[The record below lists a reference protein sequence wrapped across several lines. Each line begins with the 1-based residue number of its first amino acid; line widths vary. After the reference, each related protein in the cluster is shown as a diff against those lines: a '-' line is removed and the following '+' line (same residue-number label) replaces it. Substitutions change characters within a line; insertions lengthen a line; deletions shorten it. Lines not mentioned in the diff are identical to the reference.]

1 MIREIRINIVQSQ
14 QQLHNRQFSDSISC
28 DAASRYA
35 GMGEMEIQIYAF
47 VKRGLKME
55 NAALTNRKLSYT
67 LTLLCSCA
75 LMLLSTPAT
84 VSAIELPKTA
94 KLIPP
99 ETILLVD
106 INNFNQLRAQFEKTD
121 FFQLYK
127 DPAMAAFIDN
137 FKTKWREKNQE
148 SEREFIR
155 TIADAGV
162 LPQGRVAVALVLDEK
177 VQDVNEPVLVVAQW
191 GDKIDKVKELTDQI
205 VRKAIEDGA
214 RRQTEDYRGV
224 DITIIEK
231 KPPEALNYCFIDDC
245 LIASTSPNVLKF
257 VIAQIKGAGST
268 TLADD
273 RDYAATVKAVGPS
286 NEGRIDFYVNIK
298 QVIKTELAEDTTGRA
313 KAFID
318 NLGLNN
324 VTSFGCSVEP
334 AGGPGRSS
342 LAKAILKIDGAKA
355 GICKM
360 LELESG
366 PLRMPRFIA
375 GSASSVSVVNLNI
388 KKAFD
393 ELANILTRFSPQLA
407 AIMYMPILPPGP
419 QGKPALQLK
428 TDIIDHLGSQII
440 LAQSID
446 KPQPDRS
453 SARSAEKQPSPVTQS
468 IIAIAIENRTAFEK
482 SLSLIHSK
490 MIAPNNPEARRELLG
505 HTIYSVDLSGLLP
518 MLGAPSR
525 APMQAPAGPGT
536 QKMPP
541 SAFTVTDTHLL
552 FASRDAIEQ
561 AIRTLGGSQ
570 AESIGSAR
578 WFNKAKSNIPS
589 VVGLAVLQN
598 HAVSGEYFWSTM
610 RQSKKPDKA
619 DGEDKNNQ
627 LSVGI
632 TSGSLFPQ
640 VMFSQM
646 GADLFDFSLLP
657 EFDAVKKYFGLSAF
671 YGISRPD
678 GFFFEFKYL
687 NPDTP

>member
-1 MIREIRINIVQSQ
+1 M
-14 QQLHNRQFSDSISC
+14 
-28 DAASRYA
+28 
-35 GMGEMEIQIYAF
+35 
-47 VKRGLKME
+47 K
-55 NAALTNRKLSYT
+55 NAVLTNKSFHT
-67 LTLLCSCA
+67 HVLLCSCA
-75 LMLLSTPAT
+75 LMLLCVPAS

-106 INNFNQLRAQFEKTD
+106 INNFNQLWAQFEKTN
-121 FFQLYK
+121 FYQLYK
-127 DPAMAAFIDN
+127 DPAMAVFIDN
-137 FKTKWREKNQE
+137 FKTKWREKKQE

-162 LPQGRVAVALVLDEK
+162 LPQGRVAVALVFDEQVK
-177 VQDVNEPVLVVAQW
+177 DTNEPVLVVAQW
-191 GDKIDKVKELTDQI
+191 GDKIDKVKEVINEI
-205 VRKAIEDGA
+205 VRKAVEDGA

-224 DITIIEK
+224 EITTIEK

-273 RDYAATVKAVGPS
+273 RDYAATGKAVAPA
-286 NEGRIDFYVNIK
+286 NAGRIDFYVNIK
-298 QVIKTELAEDTTGRA
+298 QVVKIELAEDADGKARA
-313 KAFID
+313 MIE

-342 LAKAILKIDGAKA
+342 FAKAILKIDGAKA

-366 PLRMPRFIA
+366 PVRMPRFIA
-375 GSASSVSVVNLNI
+375 DSACSVSVLNLNI

-393 ELANILTRFSPQLA
+393 ELANILTRFSPQMA

-419 QGKPALQLK
+419 QGEPALQLK
-428 TDIIDHLGSQII
+428 ADIIDHLGSQII

-446 KPQPDRS
+446 KPQPDGGT
-453 SARSAEKQPSPVTQS
+453 ARSADKQPSPVTKS

-482 SLSLIHSK
+482 SLSTIHSK

-505 HTIYSVDLSGLLP
+505 HTIYSVDLSGFFP
-518 MLGAPSR
+518 GFGPDPKT
-525 APMQAPAGPGT
+525 PMQAPVDPGAPRT
-536 QKMPP
+536 PQ

-570 AESIGSAR
+570 AESIGSAK

-589 VVGLAVLQN
+589 VVGLAGLQN
-598 HAVSGEYFWSTM
+598 NAVSGEYFWSTM
-610 RQSKKPDKA
+610 RQSAKTDKA
-619 DGEDKNNQ
+619 DGDDKQNQ
-627 LSVGI
+627 LIIGI
-632 TSGSLFPQ
+632 TSDSLFPQ
-640 VMFSQM
+640 IMFEQVS
-646 GADLFDFSLLP
+646 ADLVDFSLLP

-687 NPDTP
+687 NPEASE

>member
-1 MIREIRINIVQSQ
+1 M
-14 QQLHNRQFSDSISC
+14 
-28 DAASRYA
+28 
-35 GMGEMEIQIYAF
+35 
-47 VKRGLKME
+47 K
-55 NAALTNRKLSYT
+55 NAALINKSFHALM
-67 LTLLCSCA
+67 LLCTCA
-75 LMLLSTPAT
+75 LMLLSIPAS

-106 INNFNQLRAQFEKTD
+106 INNFNQLRAQFEKTN
-121 FFQLYK
+121 FYQLYK
-127 DPAMAAFIDN
+127 DPVMAAFIDN
-137 FKTKWREKNQE
+137 FKTKWQEKKQE
-148 SEREFIR
+148 SEREFVR

-162 LPQGRVAVALVLDEK
+162 LPQGRVAVALVFDEQVK
-177 VQDVNEPVLVVAQW
+177 DANDPILVVAQW
-191 GDKIDKVKELTDQI
+191 GDKIDKVKELTNEI

-214 RRQTEDYRGV
+214 RRQTEGYRGV
-224 DITIIEK
+224 DITTIEK

-245 LIASTSPNVLKF
+245 LIASTSQNVLKF

-273 RDYAATVKAVGPS
+273 RDYVATVKAVSPS

-313 KAFID
+313 KAMID

-324 VTSFGCSVEP
+324 VTSFGCSIEP
-334 AGGPGRSS
+334 AGGPGDSS

-355 GICKM
+355 GVCKI

-375 GSASSVSVVNLNI
+375 DSASSVSVVNLNI

-407 AIMYMPILPPGP
+407 AILYMPILPSGP
-419 QGKPALQLK
+419 QGEPALQLK
-428 TDIIDHLGSQII
+428 ADIIDHLGSQII

-446 KPQPDRS
+446 KPQPDGGT
-453 SARSAEKQPSPVTQS
+453 ARSADKQPSPVTRS
-468 IIAIAIENRTAFEK
+468 VVAVAINNRNALEK

-490 MIAPNNPEARRELLG
+490 MIAPNNPEARRKLLG
-505 HTIYSVDLSGLLP
+505 HMIYSVDLSGLLSMFGSP
-518 MLGAPSR
+518 GR
-525 APMQAPAGPGT
+525 VQMQAPAGPDT
-536 QKMPP
+536 LKIPP
-541 SAFTVTDTHLL
+541 AAFTVTDTHLI
-552 FASRDAIEQ
+552 FASESIVEQ
-561 AIRTLGGSQ
+561 AIRMLGGNQ
-570 AESIGSAR
+570 AESIGSAK

-598 HAVSGEYFWSTM
+598 HAASGEYFWSSM
-610 RQSKKPDKA
+610 RQSPKPDKS
-619 DGEDKNNQ
+619 DGEHQ
-627 LSVGI
+627 HSQIGI
-632 TSGSLFPQ
+632 GVTSGSLFPQ
-640 VMFSQM
+640 VVFSQV
-646 GADLFDFSLLP
+646 GANLVDFSLLP
-657 EFDAVKKYFGLSAF
+657 KFDAVKKYFGVSAF

>member
-1 MIREIRINIVQSQ
+1 M
-14 QQLHNRQFSDSISC
+14 
-28 DAASRYA
+28 
-35 GMGEMEIQIYAF
+35 
-47 VKRGLKME
+47 K
-55 NAALTNRKLSYT
+55 NAALTNKSLHSLMLLS
-67 LTLLCSCA
+67 SCA
-75 LMLLSTPAT
+75 FMLLSTPAS

-94 KLIPP
+94 KLVPP
-99 ETILLVD
+99 ETILLLD
-106 INNFNQLRAQFEKTD
+106 INNFNQLRAQFEKTN
-121 FFQLYK
+121 FYQLYK

-137 FKTKWREKNQE
+137 FKTKWQEKKQE
-148 SEREFIR
+148 SEREFVRI
-155 TIADAGV
+155 IADAGI
-162 LPQGRVAVALVLDEK
+162 LPQGRVAVALVFDEQMPDAN
-177 VQDVNEPVLVVAQW
+177 VPPVLVVVQW
-191 GDKIDKVKELTDQI
+191 GDKFDKVKELADQI

-224 DITIIEK
+224 EITTIEK

-273 RDYAATVKAVGPS
+273 RDYAASGKAVDPA
-286 NEGRIDFYVNIK
+286 NAGRIDFYVNIK
-298 QVIKTELAEDTTGRA
+298 QVVKIELAEDADGRA

-324 VTSFGCSVEP
+324 VISFGGCVEP

-342 LAKAILKIDGAKA
+342 VAKAILKIDGAKA

-366 PLRMPRFIA
+366 PIRMPRFIA
-375 GSASSVSVVNLNI
+375 GSASSVSIVNLNI

-393 ELANILTRFSPQLA
+393 ELANILTRFSPQMA
-407 AIMYMPILPPGP
+407 AIMYMPILPPDP
-419 QGKPALQLK
+419 QGEPALQLK
-428 TDIIDHLGSQII
+428 ADIIDHLGSQII

-446 KPQPDRS
+446 KPQPDRGT
-453 SARSAEKQPSPVTQS
+453 ARPADKQPSPVTKS
-468 IIAIAIENRTAFEK
+468 VVAVAIENRNALEK

-505 HTIYSVDLSGLLP
+505 HTIYSVDLSGFFPAFGPNPKAL
-518 MLGAPSR
+518 
-525 APMQAPAGPGT
+525 MQAPAGPGT
-536 QKMPP
+536 PKMPP

-552 FASRDAIEQ
+552 FASQDAIEQ

-570 AESIGSAR
+570 AESIGSAE
-578 WFNKAKSNIPS
+578 WFNKVKSNIPS
-589 VVGLAVLQN
+589 VVGLAGLQN
-598 HAVSGEYFWSTM
+598 NAASGEYFWSTL
-610 RQSKKPDKA
+610 RQSAKLDKA
-619 DGEDKNNQ
+619 DGEDKQ
-627 LSVGI
+627 SQIIVGG
-632 TSGSLFPQ
+632 TSDSLIPQ
-640 VMFSQM
+640 IMFDQV

-687 NPDTP
+687 DPDTP